1 MSKTLFGIPV
11 PEGAT
16 KASIKPSLGA
26 RGNAKALWQGSLER
40 DGCCVEE
47 TDIITEVADNTSFWQ
62 YIDLQ
67 VQAKRLTQKDPNA
80 WLFKLL
86 ISFEDQAGIK
96 SESVLTSE
104 EHEFFRRTVTA
115 NSSPQEQCLLR
126 MISLMEK
133 FAVEMPKSAMAA
145 IAETGKQ
152 SAAVVA
158 ATVEPLKATIEQNNK
173 AYEAE
178 RLRYDSS
185 VKLAMRMLE
194 SKNET
199 NVFDDVAKLAP
210 FAPFVKPLVDKL
222 LN

>member
-26 RGNAKALWQGSLER
+26 RGNSKALWQGALDR
-40 DGCCVEE
+40 DGCFIEE
-47 TDIITEVADNTSFWQ
+47 TDIITEVADNSSFWQ

-67 VQAKRLTQKDPNA
+67 VQAKRLTQKDPCA
-80 WLFKLL
+80 WSFKLL

-96 SESVLTSE
+96 SESAVTSE

-115 NSSPQEQCLLR
+115 SASPQDQAFNRL
-126 MISLMEK
+126 IGLMEK
-133 FAVEMPKSAMAA
+133 FAVEIPKTAMAA

-152 SAAVVA
+152 SAACVA
-158 ATVEPLKATIEQNNK
+158 ASVEPLKVTIEQNNK
-173 AYEAE
+173 AFEAE
-178 RLRYDSS
+178 RVRYDSS
-185 VKLAMRMLE
+185 IKLAMRMLE
-194 SKNET
+194 SKNQT